1 MSIPIQNIYYMLGY
15 AWNTLEQNEKVDV
28 SQLESHEMVDLLAS
42 VLSTGTSALLRRGL
56 DRSYQEYTDE
66 LTTIRGRVNLGESAR
81 SGKLKRARAI
91 CSFDE
96 LSFDVL
102 HNQIIKSS
110 IMRLVKVPNLDRN
123 LKLNLI
129 RLCRR
134 MHGVSEIPL
143 TIQLFGKLQLHRN
156 NAFYRFLLNI
166 CRLVVECVLIDERTG
181 EYVFVDF
188 LRDEKRMA
196 VLFEKFVLNFY
207 AQEQS
212 EYKPKAEMIK
222 WDAFAQAKHDAD
234 MAFLPGM
241 KTDITLRSSLRT
253 IVIDTKYYK
262 ETLTR
267 GRFGA
272 FKVNSGNL
280 YQLFAYL
287 SNMEKSDNFNDA
299 CAEGILLYPD
309 TTGCVD
315 LAYKIKGHDVRIRT
329 INLDQHWEGIKKDLL
344 RMLLY

>member
-15 AWNTLEQNEKVDV
+15 AWNTLAQSEKVDV
-28 SQLESHEMVDLLAS
+28 SKLESSEMVDLLAT
-42 VLSTGTSALLRRGL
+42 VLSSGTSALLRRGL

-66 LTTIRGRVNLGESAR
+66 LNTIRGRVNLGESAR
-81 SGKLKRARAI
+81 SGKLKRARAV

-96 LSFDVL
+96 LSYDVL

-110 IMRLVKVPNLDRN
+110 LMRLVRVPRLDQD
-123 LKLNLI
+123 LKLSLI
-129 RLCRR
+129 RLYRR
-134 MHGVSEIPL
+134 MPGVSEVPL
-143 TIQLFGKLQLHRN
+143 TIQAFSKLQLHRN

-188 LRDEKRMA
+188 LRDEKKMA

-212 EYKPKAEMIK
+212 DYKPKVEMIK
-222 WDAFAQAKHDAD
+222 WDAVTQTEHDAD
-234 MAFLPGM
+234 MTFLPGM
-241 KTDITLRSSLRT
+241 KTDITLRSSHRT

-272 FKVNSGNL
+272 PKVNSGNL

-287 SNMEKSDNFNDA
+287 SNMERSDDPNDA
-299 CAEGILLYPD
+299 NAGGMLLYPD
-309 TTGCVD
+309 TTGNVD

-329 INLDQHWEGIKKDLL
+329 INLDQHWKGIKEDML
-344 RMLLY
+344 MLLP